1 VNDDMILTAIDEAV
15 GASAL
20 CACGK
25 EFHLEERDDVL
36 WLECP
41 TFAGSSRLPARLATF
56 VHEMTHDRRAVA
68 ALPSRPVLVPVAV
81 ARQVAV
87 SRPVT
92 VRG

>member
-1 VNDDMILTAIDEAV
+1 MTDNTILTAIDEAL

-20 CACGK
+20 CNCGM
-25 EFHLEERDDVL
+25 EFHLSERNDVL

-41 TFAGSSRLPARLATF
+41 TFSGSSRLPDRLAIF
-56 VHEMTHDRRAVA
+56 VRLMTHDRRPVA
-68 ALPSRPVLVPVAV
+68 ALPSRPVLAPLTV

-87 SRPVT
+87 SIPVA